1 MPSRISVIAHVDS
14 NDSALVDLV
23 ESLDTQSLSSSDFRL
38 IFLVAAAD
46 TPLRRRLDHLAA
58 RRPNVVVSPFE
69 EDCSNALQSTS
80 AAVATPS
87 VLPLSRQLQGGT
99 TRLHREALQRMSDF
113 LETHDCDVVLA
124 RASWS
129 SAADAGSSRIPT
141 RCRPHRRGDGEEALR
156 CGCAWLSNG
165 VPSHPWAAAR
175 CRRLGE
181 DGAGRRQ
188 DRDTRLVPHHRAP
201 FRGQGCAAPGGRGCL
216 QGGINGVEASW
227 RHGRIMLTAG
237 TESTENELTVVLSI
251 RERVSGLEYWL
262 PPSSEAPESWE
273 LDVRSAALGAPVPD
287 GRWSVMSNVYAAG
300 GVTIA
305 RSPFPATPLVTGIVD
320 GRPVVPAGV
329 KGGFVIDFGAT
340 HFPPVASLDPD
351 QVQITEDARGA
362 LLTAQLPNL
371 HQTGR
376 GDLPGAVILDSF
388 RLPARLVADE
398 RGARVECF
406 ISGLAGESVLAT
418 QFGSSPPA
426 PTGLSLVIN
435 GVGGMSV
442 TAAPPPPP
450 PAAAKVTRPRA
461 DSPQASP
468 KKTTTSGQT
477 KAKKVGPASA
487 GDTKRPAM
495 VARLRRAVPASL
507 EPAVQRLSR
516 NDIAR
521 RVYRRLIRG

>member
-1 MPSRISVIAHVDS
+1 MPPRISVIAHVDS

-46 TPLRRRLDHLAA
+46 TQLRRRLDHLAA

-69 EDCSNALQSTS
+69 EDCFDALQSTS

-99 TRLHREALQRMSDF
+99 TRLHREALQRLSDF
-113 LETHDCDVVLA
+113 LETEDCDVVLA

-129 SAADAGSSRIPT
+129 SAQTPVPFEFRHDVARTDEETARKLLGSAALGYRTEFLRTHGLLRDADASERMEPG
-141 RCRPHRRGDGEEALR
+141 
-156 CGCAWLSNG
+156 
-165 VPSHPWAAAR
+165 AAR
-175 CRRLGE
+175 IGILGSYPITVHRSEDKDAPHPAGE
-181 DGAGRRQ
+181 DASRVR
-188 DRDTRLVPHHRAP
+188 
-201 FRGQGCAAPGGRGCL
+201 
-216 QGGINGVEASW
+216 INGVQASW
-227 RHGRIMLTAG
+227 RHGRILLTAR
-237 TESTENELTVVLSI
+237 TEGTENELTVELSI
-251 RERVSGLEYWL
+251 RERVTGLEYWL
-262 PPSSEAPESWE
+262 PSSSDAPGTWE
-273 LDVRSAALGAPVPD
+273 LDVRSASLGAPLAD

-305 RSPFPATPLVTGIVD
+305 RSPFPATSLVTGIVD
-320 GRPVVPAGV
+320 GRPVVPADV
-329 KGGFVIDFGAT
+329 KGGFVIDSGAT
-340 HFPPVASLDPD
+340 HFSPVASLDSD

-371 HQTGR
+371 HTTGW
-376 GDLPGAVILDSF
+376 GDLAGALILDSF

-398 RGARVECF
+398 HGARVECF
-406 ISGLAGESVLAT
+406 ISSLAGESVLST
-418 QFGSSPPA
+418 QFGSSPAA

-435 GVGGMSV
+435 AVGGMSV
-442 TAAPPPPP
+442 TAVPPPP
-450 PAAAKVTRPRA
+450 PAAARGTKPRA

-468 KKTTTSGQT
+468 KKATTSGQT
-477 KAKKVGPASA
+477 KVKKAVPTSA
-487 GDTKRPAM
+487 GDTKRPAI

-521 RVYRRLIRG
+521 RLYRRLTQA